1 MKRLA
6 TRNLTP
12 GMITA
17 ARIYTPAGQFLIEKN
32 TALTAQMISHM
43 NFYGVPFAKVVDDP
57 FHTTGPN
64 DFIENMP
71 DAPATH
77 SQKIRRSREY
87 RVFRK
92 NFDQKTDLLHNS
104 LNDFILRGKA
114 MDTQLLLSETAALL
128 SSQKTTISMFDML
141 HNMRQI
147 DDSTYA
153 HSVNVA
159 LIARTIGV
167 WMGYPESELDILTL
181 CGLLHDVGKA
191 AIPNRIIGK
200 PGKLTRDEF
209 EIVKTH
215 PKLGRDLLQSLP
227 LDERVLNAALMHHE
241 RCDGSGY
248 PNGLREDE
256 IDDFASIISIADVYD
271 AMTADRCYRAGLCPF
286 EAIALFEQEGLQKY
300 RAKYILMFL
309 ERIANSYVHNNVLL
323 NNGQTGEI
331 VLITRRLTRP
341 LIQTG
346 PQEFVNLEE
355 RLDLYVQAVI

>member
-17 ARIYTPAGQFLIEKN
+17 ARVYTPAGQFLIEKN

-159 LIARTIGV
+159 LIARTIG
-167 WMGYPESELDILTL
+167 
-181 CGLLHDVGKA
+181 
-191 AIPNRIIGK
+191 
-200 PGKLTRDEF
+200 
-209 EIVKTH
+209 
-215 PKLGRDLLQSLP
+215 
-227 LDERVLNAALMHHE
+227 
-241 RCDGSGY
+241 
-248 PNGLREDE
+248 
-256 IDDFASIISIADVYD
+256 
-271 AMTADRCYRAGLCPF
+271 DR
-286 EAIALFEQEGLQKY
+286 K
-300 RAKYILMFL
+300 
-309 ERIANSYVHNNVLL
+309 SVV
-323 NNGQTGEI
+323 
-331 VLITRRLTRP
+331 
-341 LIQTG
+341 
-346 PQEFVNLEE
+346 
-355 RLDLYVQAVI
+355 